1 MKHPWLGMAR
11 WQTLL
16 KAAALILGVAGLM
29 ALFEGVLRLDNFY
42 RSKGDEEPSELAAVA
57 GLIDLSTR
65 LPDTIRFS
73 AKGLQTVGIET
84 VEVTPAPAPEPV
96 KLPGSILIDPNRL
109 VRLHSR
115 FPGEIVALGS
125 AVGASSPGAQPRQFR
140 YGDRV
145 DKGQLMAVVWSKE
158 IGEKKSELVDA
169 ISKSA
174 LDKTLLDKLEAA
186 VKAEPGVVPE
196 PRLQEARRNYEADL
210 IAAARAERTLQS
222 WRMNEEEIEEV
233 RQEARRI
240 KEHRSADP
248 REARKWA
255 ETEVRSP
262 IDGIIVE
269 KNYNVGDLIDTS
281 FDLFK
286 IADLGRVQV
295 LINAYEEDLPVVRSL
310 RPEQRNWLVEVKSD
324 PNDVPTAVTF
334 DTIGNL
340 IEPAQHA
347 GAVMGRVDNPEG
359 RFKIGQFITATMELP
374 ADPALVV
381 VPTSAL
387 IEDGI
392 CTQVWVQTDA
402 EHHEFTCRKVAVVH
416 RGRDRAYV
424 RREPRAAEKESG
436 AGPLKAGD
444 RVIRSGVLEL
454 LEELKGLQAAARGQL
469 GER

>member
-1 MKHPWLGMAR
+1 MLRTA
-11 WQTLL
+11 TFLL
-16 KAAALILGVAGLM
+16 VGIAALVALYV
-29 ALFEGVLRLDNFY
+29 GVLQWDRAV
-42 RSKGDEEPSELAAVA
+42 RSKSADEPDELAAVA
-57 GLIDLSTR
+57 DLVKLSTR

-73 AKGLQTVGIET
+73 DAGLKTVGIET
-84 VEVTPAPAPEPV
+84 TEVTLAPPPEPV

-109 VRLHSR
+109 VRIHSR
-115 FPGEIVALGS
+115 FSGEIVSLGT
-125 AVGASSPGAQPRQFR
+125 AAGEQPRQLR

-145 DKGQLMAVVWSKE
+145 EKGQLMAVVWSKD

-174 LDKTLLDKLEAA
+174 LDKTLLDRLEAA

-196 PRLQEARRNYEADL
+196 PRMQEARRNYEADL
-210 IAAARAERTLQS
+210 IATANAERTLQS
-222 WRMNEEEIEEV
+222 WRMTEEDIEQV
-233 RQEARRI
+233 RQEAQRI
-240 KEHRSADP
+240 KDRKAADP

-255 ETEVRSP
+255 ETEVHSP
-262 IDGIIVE
+262 VDGIVVE

-295 LINAYEEDLPVVRSL
+295 LINAYEEDLPIMRSL
-310 RPEQRNWLVEVKSD
+310 RPEQRNWQVEVKSD
-324 PNDVPTAVTF
+324 PNDVPVAVAF
-334 DTIGNL
+334 DTIGHL

-374 ADPALVV
+374 ADTALVV

-392 CTQVWVQTDA
+392 STQVWVETDA
-402 EHHEFTCRKVAVVH
+402 QHHEFTCRKVAVVH
-416 RGRDRAYV
+416 RGRELGYIRTD
-424 RREPRAAEKESG
+424 PRPAELQSG
-436 AGPLKAGD
+436 AQGLHSGE
-444 RVIRSGVLEL
+444 RVIKSGVLEL
-454 LEELKGLQAAARGQL
+454 VEELRGLQAAARGH
-469 GER
+469 